1 MSTFD
6 PRNRT
11 DQRRVMSH
19 FLVFANNIKI
29 SPLLLNDDGSAF
41 EIYSITSRNELVDCF
56 QSQRPGCL
64 VTTMDD
70 GFLDHPNINLMSRL
84 MPIVVVTNTS
94 SVTTA
99 AEAAKRGAHSVVRN
113 LQDPEKFRIAV
124 RNACFADNSH
134 ELGPFAM
141 RCRINKLTSKENQV
155 LYMSLRGKTTKMISG
170 ELGVCH
176 QTVDKHKK
184 RALSKLKATSIVD
197 LMNMLMDSHRIACG
211 LNAKIASLPRPN
223 MQVNRP
229 SQPAS
234 QSESSGYLNG

>member
-1 MSTFD
+1 MPAYD
-6 PRNRT
+6 PRNHSN
-11 DQRRVMSH
+11 QGRVMSH

-41 EIYSITSRNELVDCF
+41 EIYSISSRNELVDCF

-64 VTTMDD
+64 VTTLDD
-70 GFLDHPNINLMSRL
+70 GFLDYPNINLMSRL
-84 MPIVVVTNTS
+84 MPIVVVTNSS
-94 SVTTA
+94 SVTVA
-99 AEAAKRGAHSVVRN
+99 AEAAKKGAHSVVRN
-113 LQDPEKFRIAV
+113 LQDPDKFRSAV
-124 RNACFADNSH
+124 RNACFSDNSH
-134 ELGPFAM
+134 ELGPYSM

-197 LMNMLMDSHRIACG
+197 LMNMLLDSHRIACG
-211 LNAKIASLPRPN
+211 LDAKIASLPRPN
-223 MQVNRP
+223 MQLNRP
-229 SQPAS
+229 APAATS
-234 QSESSGYLNG
+234 D

>member
-1 MSTFD
+1 MPAFD
-6 PRNRT
+6 PRNRS
-11 DQRRVMSH
+11 DQRKMMSH

-64 VTTMDD
+64 VTTLDD
-70 GFLDHPNINLMSRL
+70 GFLDFPNINLMSRL
-84 MPIVVVTNTS
+84 MPIVVITNSS
-94 SVTTA
+94 SVTVA
-99 AEAAKRGAHSVVRN
+99 ADAAKKGAHSVVRN
-113 LQDPEKFRIAV
+113 LQDPDKFRTAV
-124 RNACFADNSH
+124 RNACFSDNSN
-134 ELGPFAM
+134 ELGPYTL
-141 RCRINKLTSKENQV
+141 RCRINKLTTKENQV

-197 LMNMLMDSHRIACG
+197 LMNMLLDSHRIACG
-211 LNAKIASLPRPN
+211 LNAKTASLPRPN
-223 MQVNRP
+223 MQQSRP
-229 SQPAS
+229 PRQHDLEQTPRAF
-234 QSESSGYLNG
+234 